1 MVLGIVFAALIAYLI
16 SKKEDLDGD
25 FLFNN
30 ILYTVLFGIVGARIT
45 YFILYPEQFNS
56 LSQLILLWEGGLVSY
71 GGFVLGGLTVLI
83 FLKIQKQPVL
93 KWFDALAVGL
103 PVGIFCARI
112 GDIISGD
119 YYNAANF
126 TGLSSFRN
134 GLPTPLYEAF
144 LCLLVFAIALI
155 VALKKKKVFPGLVFF
170 LTLLLYS
177 GGRFIIDFWR
187 NEEAILWK
195 LSFGQF
201 FSLVIFL
208 AALITIILLLLKSRT
223 KGEDYEIIS

>member
-1 MVLGIVFAALIAYLI
+1 
-16 SKKEDLDGD
+16 
-25 FLFNN
+25 
-30 ILYTVLFGIVGARIT
+30 
-45 YFILYPEQFNS
+45 
-56 LSQLILLWEGGLVSY
+56 
-71 GGFVLGGLTVLI
+71 
-83 FLKIQKQPVL
+83 
-93 KWFDALAVGL
+93 
-103 PVGIFCARI
+103 
-112 GDIISGD
+112 
-119 YYNAANF
+119 
-126 TGLSSFRN
+126 
-134 GLPTPLYEAF
+134 
-144 LCLLVFAIALI
+144 LVFAIALI